1 MIRSLYYSPGKP
13 IRTDIPAHEFPRLS
27 RDRRGLLW
35 VDFISEPAES
45 AEPILRSFNFHPLA
59 IDDALQ
65 ETHTPKIDDWGDYL
79 YIVLNVM
86 NYKHVEGVF
95 ESEID
100 ELDIFLGRNFVI
112 THHDQILTAIED
124 AWSACQRDVRH
135 VQDGPDHLLYR
146 IVDSLVMGYMPL
158 VEEIDEQIDLI
169 EDQVFDGRQRSTLE
183 QIFALK
189 RILLSMRRILLPQRE
204 VLNKL
209 ARDDYRV
216 IDPKDRVFFRDIYDH
231 LVRLHDLNE
240 NLRDLVSGALD
251 TYLSVVNNRMNEV
264 MKILAVITTL
274 FMPIT
279 FVTGVLRHEFLR
291 TCCPSHR
298 LDESA
303 GFPTHTGHHAGGPGH
318 HVPVD
323 APPHLALRFLSK
335 LMIIGHRKILDT
347 EQAFGYYS

>member
-1 MIRSLYYSPGKP
+1 MIRSLFYSPGKP
-13 IRTDIPAHEFPRLS
+13 IRTDIPPQEFPRLI

-35 VDFISEPAES
+35 VDFISETPER

-79 YIVLNVM
+79 YIVLNM
-86 NYKHVEGVF
+86 MSYKHIDGVF

-100 ELDIFLGRNFVI
+100 ELDIFLGRNFVV
-112 THHDQILTAIED
+112 THHDQLLPSIED
-124 AWSACQRDVRH
+124 TWSACQRDQRH
-135 VQDGPDHLLYR
+135 VQEGPDHLLYR
-146 IVDSLVMGYMPL
+146 IVDALVMSYMPL
-158 VEEIDEQIDLI
+158 VEEIDRQIDEI
-169 EDQVFDGRQRSTLE
+169 EDQVFDGPRRATLE
-183 QIFALK
+183 QIFGLK

-279 FVTGVLRHEFLR
+279 FVTGFFGMNFFEPIGNLTGWTSRQVFEITLGIMLAVPIVMYIWMRRR
-291 TCCPSHR
+291 TW
-298 LDESA
+298 L
-303 GFPTHTGHHAGGPGH
+303 
-318 HVPVD
+318 
-323 APPHLALRFLSK
+323 
-335 LMIIGHRKILDT
+335 
-347 EQAFGYYS
+347 